1 MISPSIF
8 STLKSVLGRWKKC
21 CDASATAFL
30 VDSRL
35 EDLPAALRH
44 TCPRWPWRVYALCR
58 WHRQGVPIVYT
69 ATSAALSALDV
80 FVHVDPLTAP
90 ADLRLLTLDLP
101 AECSMEVLEIG
112 ALTKAW
118 ADVPA
123 PPELQL
129 IGADW
134 LRRAQALALS
144 VPSAVIPMER
154 NILLNP
160 LHPDA
165 SGIQMISDE
174 HFSFDPRLLGGA

>member
-1 MISPSIF
+1 MRVWRMCRQPYVSHA
-8 STLKSVLGRWKKC
+8 LDGLGGLY
-21 CDASATAFL
+21 ASG
-30 VDSRL
+30 
-35 EDLPAALRH
+35 
-44 TCPRWPWRVYALCR
+44 R
-58 WHRQGVPIVYT
+58 WHRKGVPIVYT
-69 ATSAALSALDV
+69 ATSAALAALEV
-80 FVHVDPLTAP
+80 LVHVDPLTAP

-101 AECSMEVLEIG
+101 AECSTEVVEIG
-112 ALTKAW
+112 ALPKAW

-154 NILLNP
+154 NILINP

-165 SGIQMISDE
+165 SSIQMISDE
-174 HFSFDPRLLGGA
+174 PFSFDPRLLGGA